1 MATQRSNYDTARQG
15 HIKMQGVKSEGNIYS
30 FERFRGNQMLIRWR
44 KLLNFYVSYE
54 SGIKYA
60 FLCLYQQLP
69 IFLSQVIIPVKEAE
83 SRLLAILSTYL
94 QPHPYP
100 LTPGSLTQKEELCK
114 FNFFFFKW
122 ICRSFKR
129 IPYQKKSFY
138 KGKVI

>member
-114 FNFFFFKW
+114 FNFFFLNGYAEVLKEYL
-122 ICRSFKR
+122 IR
-129 IPYQKKSFY
+129 KKAFIRE
-138 KGKVI
+138 K